1 MVVNYI
7 NSHAYLYHTKQS
19 IIDLFK
25 NNPELK
31 KERFSLNHAGRKKFK
46 LKD

>member
-1 MVVNYI
+1 MVADYI
-7 NSHAYLYHTKQS
+7 KEHKNHTEQS

-31 KERFSLNHAGRKKFK
+31 KKRFSLNHNKRKNFT
-46 LKD
+46 LND